1 MFSQSAPLYPH
12 CRLLDA
18 FPVFGARLHDY
29 TIGLNASQRTGASCI
44 AFWGNTHGD
53 LDDVCATHCKHAQS
67 NPWMNGGVFVPHSHL
82 RGAGT
87 SDYACLLCF
96 WIIWKGGPGR
106 HNGSELHMNGNTVSC
121 YKSESVC
128 TCMLEVPIMWKGV
141 LKVTLKIPLFL
152 HYGECTDHCHLLY
165 CMCAIFEVLH
175 HGSLVSNTAYTLSPL
190 TLGGHNNHCW
200 ISLHSEQISSEREEM
215 YLTDVLCLF
224 LPTPINLCIFF
235 IHR

>member
-1 MFSQSAPLYPH
+1 MPH
-12 CRLLDA
+12 L
-18 FPVFGARLHDY
+18 
-29 TIGLNASQRTGASCI
+29 
-44 AFWGNTHGD
+44 
-53 LDDVCATHCKHAQS
+53 
-67 NPWMNGGVFVPHSHL
+67 HL

-200 ISLHSEQISSEREEM
+200 ISSHSEQISRRNVFNRCSLPIPAYSYQFVYFLYSQVAAAHVVSHSSNRRGFSCQE
-215 YLTDVLCLF
+215 LCCG
-224 LPTPINLCIFF
+224 CI
-235 IHR
+235 